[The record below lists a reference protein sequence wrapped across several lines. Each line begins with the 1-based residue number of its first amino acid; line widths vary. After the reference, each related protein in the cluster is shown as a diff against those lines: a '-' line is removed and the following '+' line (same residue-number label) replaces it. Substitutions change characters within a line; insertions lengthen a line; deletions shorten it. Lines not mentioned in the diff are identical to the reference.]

1 MIRNFLFSLFFFSGI
16 ILISLIFIPALFL
29 PKNIVLFGGKIMGYW
44 TSFCL
49 QFFLSTKIIVKGE
62 ENMIKDKKFFI
73 AASHQS
79 MFETFFLQTIF
90 NSPVFILKKELLML
104 PIFGWYL
111 KKIGSISISRNKISK
126 ENLGFF
132 DVISKQINRSDR
144 PLVIFPQGT
153 RLSPED
159 RRPFKKG
166 SSRIYEEL
174 KISCQPIAINSGN
187 TWPKKG
193 PKKINTILTISI
205 LKSIEPGLKKE
216 FFLKKLEDVIY
227 SELDTLDTLV

>member
-1 MIRNFLFSLFFFSGI
+1 MIRNFLFSLFFFTGI
-16 ILISLIFIPALFL
+16 IFISITFLPTFFL
-29 PKNIVLFGGKIMGYW
+29 PKKIVLFGGKIMGYW

-49 QFFLSTKIIVKGE
+49 RIFLSTKIVIKGK
-62 ENMIKDKKFFI
+62 ENIINDKKFFI

-90 NSPVFILKKELLML
+90 NSPVFILKKELLMI

-111 KKIGSISISRNKISK
+111 KKIGSISIKRNKVSK

-132 DVISKQINRSDR
+132 DDISKQINSSDR

-153 RLSPED
+153 RLLPED
-159 RRPFKKG
+159 RSPFKKG

-174 KISCQPIAINSGN
+174 RILCQPIAINSGK

-193 PKKINTILTISI
+193 SKKINTILTISI
-205 LKSIEPGLKKE
+205 LKPIEPGLEKKI
-216 FFLKKLEDVIY
+216 FLKELENVIY
-227 SELDTLDTLV
+227 SELDIIN